1 MSKSAHVQQ
10 QLSAQAAPQ
19 IHAYGYVVPSLEAAL
34 WAFYYSQFY
43 EECLLKAMNLEDDA
57 DTLGAIAG
65 QLTVSFYGLQGIPQ
79 IGLNRLP

>member
-19 IHAYGYVVPSLEAAL
+19 IHASDYVVPSLEAAL

-43 EECLLKAMNLEDDA
+43 EECLLKA